1 MLPLLL
7 VGGAFHP
14 LVVRSCN
21 CRCRSR
27 ADNRRWSGGG
37 ESVGYKKKKKKKE
50 EKKKKRC
57 RGINS
62 SAYEEGAAPVAPL
75 VLVGEIGRCW
85 RALCWALQEASY
97 SKYHP
102 LV

>member
-1 MLPLLL
+1 MVSAPPGMV

-21 CRCRSR
+21 CRCRFR

-37 ESVGYKKKKKKKE
+37 KSVGYKKKKSG
-50 EKKKKRC
+50 
-57 RGINS
+57 GINS
-62 SAYEEGAAPVAPL
+62 SAYEEGAAPGAAP
-75 VLVGEIGRCW
+75 VPVGEIRCCW
-85 RALCWALQEASY
+85 RAPCRALLEASY
-97 SKYHP
+97 SRYHP